1 MTPLSVITA
10 IADPRWEADLVA
22 ALSRA
27 EGVVVVRRCVDVAD
41 LLATTS
47 AGIASGVI
55 ASADLRRLD
64 RDVVTRLDLM
74 GVAVLGLHSADDAQ
88 AAQTL
93 RRLGVEH
100 LVCADAPPEEV
111 IARLRAAV
119 DAMRTTQGASGRSS
133 APTHSAPAHSN
144 PAGSTPTGSTP
155 SSPTG
160 TGSSPAGAE
169 QAGSPPSEGAPAP
182 DTGRLIAV
190 WGPTG
195 APGRTTVAIGLAAE
209 LAAAGDGVVLVDADV
224 YGGTI
229 APALGILDDGAGF
242 ASACRLANSGRLDGP
257 GLAQLARGINARLR
271 VLTGIARPDRW
282 DEMRPSAVAAV
293 LALARSLA
301 SYVVVDCGFCLEEDE
316 ELSYDTVA
324 PRRNGATVTVLREA
338 DVIVAVG
345 SGDPVGLQRLV
356 RGLAELRDTV
366 PAAELAV
373 VVNRLRARIG
383 GLGEPRRQIAD
394 ALQQFAGVTPSGFV
408 PLDQPAADKAIA
420 RARTLAEV
428 APTSPA
434 RQALASLASQ
444 LSAAGAP
451 RTSAAGAL
459 RTGAAGTPRAVAVTA
474 VRRLWRRRR

>member
-1 MTPLSVITA
+1 MTTLSVITA

-74 GVAVLGLHSADDAQ
+74 GVAVLGLHGADDAQ

-100 LVCADAPPEEV
+100 LVCVDAPAEEV

-119 DAMRTTQGASGRSS
+119 DAMRTTQAPPGRSS
-133 APTHSAPAHSN
+133 TPTGSI
-144 PAGSTPTGSTP
+144 PAGSTPAGSTLAGSPATGSTA
-155 SSPTG
+155 
-160 TGSSPAGAE
+160 TGSEPAD
-169 QAGSPPSEGAPAP
+169 SPPSEGVPAP
-182 DTGRLIAV
+182 DSGRLIAV

-229 APALGILDDGAGF
+229 APALGIVDDGAGF

-257 GLAQLARGINARLR
+257 GLAQLARGLNARLR

-356 RGLAELRDTV
+356 RGLAELRETV
-366 PAAELAV
+366 PAAEPAV
-373 VVNRLRARIG
+373 VVNRLRARVG
-383 GLGEPRRQIAD
+383 GLGEPRRQITD

-451 RTSAAGAL
+451 RPSAAGAPAPP
-459 RTGAAGTPRAVAVTA
+459 RTGAASPAT
-474 VRRLWRRRR
+474 RRLWRRRG